1 MLSPKADVGDGSV
14 LEGGGV
20 RRGKCPT
27 YRPVLSARPDVGRS
41 VVLRSRSLESGG
53 ALQSSRGRRPADGPR
68 RPTRTRRAALVVR
81 SDRTKPI
88 RTKLRRGD
96 HCVCGSAVARSRL
109 LSPA

>member
-1 MLSPKADVGDGSV
+1 MAVFWRGEVSGGANV
-14 LEGGGV
+14 LHTA
-20 RRGKCPT
+20 PSSN
-27 YRPVLSARPDVGRS
+27 VLSARPDVGRS

-96 HCVCGSAVARSRL
+96 DCVCDSAVARSRL
-109 LSPA
+109 LSPV